1 MKRALNRGMILG
13 FAVLGTAALAQNW
26 QPGQIVLASP
36 ASIPT
41 AFQRCAV
48 VRGPEANNY
57 FVLNCLKSYVD
68 HNGKMKRYEAASRAS
83 GDWIKPDD
91 PSYRPDMQFALVR
104 AGAADAARPAPPR
117 VVAQAAA
124 GGAAAPGSYHC
135 VFFTNG
141 ILQTVPGFTLTG
153 NGYRHQS
160 GGGGSTRR
168 SGSTIEFVGG
178 PLNGQAGKVGSKTV
192 HLYNPSR
199 SRTVID
205 CNTKG

>member
-1 MKRALNRGMILG
+1 MKHRPISLLSVGLAMMS
-13 FAVLGTAALAQNW
+13 TAAIAQEW
-26 QPGQIVLASP
+26 RPGEIVLASP
-36 ASIPT
+36 SSIPT
-41 AFQRCAV
+41 GFQRCAV
-48 VRGPEANNY
+48 VRGPEPNNY

-83 GDWIKPDD
+83 GDWIKADD
-91 PSYRPDMQFALVR
+91 PSFRPDMQFASVR
-104 AGAADAARPAPPR
+104 ASMAEAARPVAPR
-117 VVAQAAA
+117 AVVQATTGGSAQ
-124 GGAAAPGSYHC
+124 PGSYHC

-141 ILQTVPGFTLTG
+141 MLQTVPGFTLTG
-153 NGYRHQS
+153 NGYRHQT
-160 GGGGSTRR
+160 GGGGTTRR

-178 PLNGQAGKVGSKTV
+178 PLNGQAGKVGPKTV

>member
-1 MKRALNRGMILG
+1 MKRALICGLG
-13 FAVLGTAALAQNW
+13 VGIAMLSTVAFAQEW
-26 QPGQIVLASP
+26 RPGQVVLASP
-36 ASIPT
+36 SSIPT
-41 AFQRCAV
+41 GFQRCAV
-48 VRGPEANNY
+48 VRGPEPNNY

-68 HNGKMKRYEAASRAS
+68 HHGKMKRYEAVSRAS
-83 GDWIKPDD
+83 GDWIKADD

-104 AGAADAARPAPPR
+104 ASAADAARPAPPR
-117 VVAQAAA
+117 AVAQAAA
-124 GGAAAPGSYHC
+124 GGAAQSGSYHC

-141 ILQTVPGFTLTG
+141 MLQTVPGFTLTG

-160 GGGGSTRR
+160 GGGGTTRR

-178 PLNGQAGKVGSKTV
+178 PLNGQAGRVGPKTV
-192 HLYNPSR
+192 HLYNHSR